1 MMLCKRKNSF
11 FLSFLIA
18 IIKTEDRL
26 VISADFFHIFGF
38 HIGYSIF
45 KRQKILSFRTNAA
58 AINVIVILKG
68 YQDIYMRTIH
78 AYPDS
83 GVSGT
88 PAFST
93 DR

>member
-1 MMLCKRKNSF
+1 MQEEKQF
-11 FLSFLIA
+11 FSIFSDRNYSFLI
-18 IIKTEDRL
+18 IFFIFL
-26 VISADFFHIFGF
+26 VF

-45 KRQKILSFRTNAA
+45 KRQKTLSFRTNAA

-68 YQDIYMRTIH
+68 YQDIYMRTIR

-83 GVSGT
+83 GVSGI

>member
-1 MMLCKRKNSF
+1 MQEEKQF
-11 FLSFLIA
+11 FSIFSDRNYSFLI
-18 IIKTEDRL
+18 IFFIFL
-26 VISADFFHIFGF
+26 VF

-68 YQDIYMRTIH
+68 YQDIYMRRIH

>member
-1 MMLCKRKNSF
+1 MQEEKQF
-11 FLSFLIA
+11 FSIFSDCNYSFLI
-18 IIKTEDRL
+18 IFFIFL
-26 VISADFFHIFGF
+26 VF

-78 AYPDS
+78 TYPDS

>member
-1 MMLCKRKNSF
+1 MQEEKQF
-11 FLSFLIA
+11 FSIFSDRNHSFLI
-18 IIKTEDRL
+18 I
-26 VISADFFHIFGF
+26 FFIFLIF

>member
-1 MMLCKRKNSF
+1 MQEEKQF
-11 FLSFLIA
+11 FSIFSDRNYSFLI
-18 IIKTEDRL
+18 IFFIFL
-26 VISADFFHIFGF
+26 VF

>member
-1 MMLCKRKNSF
+1 MQEEKQF
-11 FLSFLIA
+11 FSIFSDRNYSFLI
-18 IIKTEDRL
+18 IFFIFL
-26 VISADFFHIFGF
+26 VF

-78 AYPDS
+78 VYPDS

-88 PAFST
+88 PVFST